1 MAYNPAPMAPKAK
14 AKTFRAPLQREGR
27 LGWTVA
33 YLPFSV
39 EKTWGTRRQVRVKGE
54 INGFA
59 FRATAF
65 PSKSGRHYL
74 MIRREMQ
81 KCGHAAAGTVAH
93 FRLEPDT
100 EKREL
105 KEPRELVLALKE
117 DRSLW
122 RWYQELSGSMRR
134 YFCTLV
140 SKAKSAETRRRRAER
155 MAEGLYLAMD
165 AERELPPLIRRV
177 MDEYP
182 RAYEGWQK
190 LTPSVRR
197 HELIAIFHYR
207 NPATQRKRI
216 EKAMTTAQ
224 AKAGK

>member
-1 MAYNPAPMAPKAK
+1 MAKAK
-14 AKTFRAPLQREGR
+14 AKTFRVRLEREGR

-33 YLPFSV
+33 YLPFNV
-39 EKTWGTRRQVRVKGE
+39 EKTWGTRRQLRVKGE

-59 FRATAF
+59 FRSTAF

-81 KCGHAAAGTVAH
+81 KCGHAQAGTMAT

-100 EKREL
+100 ETREV
-105 KEPRELVLALKE
+105 KEPPELLKALKE

-134 YFCTLV
+134 YFCNLV
-140 SKAKSAETRRRRAER
+140 SSAKSAETRRRRAER
-155 MAEGLYLAMD
+155 MAETLYLAMD

-190 LTPSVRR
+190 LTPTVRR

-207 NPATQRKRI
+207 NPVTQRRRI
-216 EKAMTTAQ
+216 EKAIDRARG
-224 AKAGK
+224 KA